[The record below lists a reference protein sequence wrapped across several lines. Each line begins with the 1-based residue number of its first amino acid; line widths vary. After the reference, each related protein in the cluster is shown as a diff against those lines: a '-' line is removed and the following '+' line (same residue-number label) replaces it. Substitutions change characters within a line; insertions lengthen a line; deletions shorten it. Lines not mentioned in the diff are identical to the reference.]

1 MQAEC
6 CAKDQNADSQ
16 VDGSEFEVNR
26 LLAFCNN
33 TKGKS

>member
-6 CAKDQNADSQ
+6 CAQDQNVDSQ
-16 VDGSEFEVNR
+16 VDSSEFEVNC
-26 LLAFCNN
+26 LLVFCNN